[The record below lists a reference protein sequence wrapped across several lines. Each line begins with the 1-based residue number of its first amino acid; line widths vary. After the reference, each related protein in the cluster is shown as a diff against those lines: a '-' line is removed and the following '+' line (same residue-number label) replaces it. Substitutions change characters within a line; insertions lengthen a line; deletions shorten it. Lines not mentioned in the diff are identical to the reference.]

1 MSDSYYSDIE
11 VYNQLQKTPF
21 YTQMRQFYESVIDI
35 AASNNGKFFKNYP
48 CKVMLIESFDVQTAR
63 QCVVRISNLMSE
75 LGMGELGE
83 NVSLKDPTTVLKLDP
98 YGTNGIYDLHKQ
110 DMEDPDSVKGTFV
123 SISDMSSYDPKM
135 IRKLIKDRKA
145 PGVLYFHARF
155 TLDPDRYSEK
165 SLTGLL
171 LRELPVENHIKV
183 GPCFSMELATAIRNE
198 LELNGHRFL
207 EDCDIW
213 LATYIYEIYSS
224 TKIFPE
230 SKELAEAYARNIDE
244 ALNGH
249 QKLNR
254 NVFKA
259 CYGNLRQI
267 TGSMADK
274 NNGSANA
281 LQMIANSHETQA
293 NLRELLDELD
303 ALIGLSA
310 VKNKLKQIFAIQQR
324 NMELKKRGLQIPNEM
339 SLHMV
344 FTGNA
349 GTGKTTVAKILAKIF
364 YYMGVLKSNNVVIA
378 GRSDLVGEYIGATAP
393 KTKAVIEKAMNGV
406 LFIDEAY
413 SLVPEDAGKDFGQ
426 EAISTLIAEMEDHRG
441 ELIVILAGYTKEMER
456 MLDSN
461 QGLRSRFPKDNWIEF
476 PDYTDSE
483 LTDVFY
489 MQAHG
494 RGLYVAND
502 PNTRGEIEQFIHD
515 SKTITKDFGNARGV
529 RNILEESERRLAMRL
544 STVDISKA
552 SDADLK
558 TLTIEDIVNEDIY
571 RKE

>member
-1 MSDSYYSDIE
+1 M
-11 VYNQLQKTPF
+11 
-21 YTQMRQFYESVIDI
+21 
-35 AASNNGKFFKNYP
+35 
-48 CKVMLIESFDVQTAR
+48 
-63 QCVVRISNLMSE
+63 
-75 LGMGELGE
+75 
-83 NVSLKDPTTVLKLDP
+83 
-98 YGTNGIYDLHKQ
+98 
-110 DMEDPDSVKGTFV
+110 
-123 SISDMSSYDPKM
+123 
-135 IRKLIKDRKA
+135 
-145 PGVLYFHARF
+145 
-155 TLDPDRYSEK
+155 
-165 SLTGLL
+165 
-171 LRELPVENHIKV
+171 
-183 GPCFSMELATAIRNE
+183 
-198 LELNGHRFL
+198 
-207 EDCDIW
+207 
-213 LATYIYEIYSS
+213 
-224 TKIFPE
+224 
-230 SKELAEAYARNIDE
+230 
-244 ALNGH
+244 
-249 QKLNR
+249 
-254 NVFKA
+254 
-259 CYGNLRQI
+259 
-267 TGSMADK
+267 TGSMTDE
-274 NNGSANA
+274 NNTTANS
-281 LQMIANSHETQA
+281 LQMIANSNETQA

-324 NMELKKRGLQIPNEM
+324 NMELKKRGLQVPNEM

-349 GTGKTTVAKILAKIF
+349 GTGKTTVARILAKIF

-426 EAISTLIAEMEDHRG
+426 EAIATLIAEMEDHRG

-489 MQAHG
+489 MQARG

-502 PNTRGEIEQFIHD
+502 QNTREEIEHFIHD
-515 SKTITKDFGNARGV
+515 SKMVTKDFGNARGV

-544 STVDISKA
+544 STIDISKA

-571 RKE
+571 KRKGAVS